1 MRQGEIQGLHREDIN
16 LEKSVINV
24 RYQINVIRGQGLTIS
39 EPETDMAHQPV
50 TIPESA
56 LKVLISHLTLIA
68 KLF

>member
-39 EPETDMAHQPV
+39 EPETDMARQHV